1 MIDFTEPEVFCGN
14 CCEKRT
20 YTIHERVTKSVC
32 PRSGRR
38 VKYNEWYAIC
48 DECGEEVYVSWIE
61 QRNVEEFYAMTRV
74 DEFVE
79 FLKEK
84 YKEDHDDKVK
94 MANKDNGSYWR
105 GRADEAYDMISLMD
119 SDFMEFLS
127 SLRE

>member
-1 MIDFTEPEVFCGN
+1 MN
-14 CCEKRT
+14 K
-20 YTIHERVTKSVC
+20 
-32 PRSGRR
+32 
-38 VKYNEWYAIC
+38 
-48 DECGEEVYVSWIE
+48 E
-61 QRNVEEFYAMTRV
+61 QRMRRIAELLDKDDFNSDDY
-74 DEFVE
+74 DELKALIAE
-79 FLKEK
+79 NDREYYRLKEK